1 MADVN
6 VNFIHPTDGR
16 VMTVNL
22 DDSITAQEAVAELI
36 SASFI
41 TPDPQGYKLAIKG
54 GNELEPG
61 QTFRNAGVQE
71 SEKNTIRVLPATDAG
86 I

>member
-6 VNFIHPTDGR
+6 VNFLHPTEGR
-16 VMTVNL
+16 TMTVNL

-41 TPDPQGYKLAIKG
+41 TPNPHGYGLAIKG
-54 GNELEPG
+54 GNMIALA
-61 QTFRNAGVQE
+61 QSFRDAGVKDQH
-71 SEKNTIRVLPATDAG
+71 NIIRIVPIACCG
-86 I
+86 H

>member
-16 VMTVNL
+16 TMTVNL

-36 SASFI
+36 SADFI
-41 TPDPQGYKLAIKG
+41 TPNPHGYGLAIKG
-54 GNELEPG
+54 GNMIQPG

-71 SEKNTIRVLPATDAG
+71 SEKNTIRVVPATDAG